1 MELKYFCVWSE
12 DETMLCLTTDNGFA
26 LDIFANHMMNVG
38 RLTDDDWSDTTA
50 FIEEFTEFP
59 SDRADIMDFI
69 SDEEKNLWKSGESI
83 VF

>member
-1 MELKYFCVWSE
+1 
-12 DETMLCLTTDNGFA
+12 MLCLTTDSGLA
-26 LDIFANHMMNVG
+26 LDIYANHMINVG
-38 RLTDDDWSDTTA
+38 RLTDDDWADSEA

-69 SDEEKNLWKSGESI
+69 SDQEKSLWKSGETI